1 MNHLRFDT
9 DTGPLWRVQIVTS
22 NTFEKAS
29 KSLSFGPEM
38 EAIIED
44 DSEVDTRWRYYLRY
58 MQASHHNVWNLI
70 SLMTYPHQGIEYC
83 HQLYIFYQVVAVVI
97 LYLYDYA
104 CRGVSTRTLAVS
116 RTVCHWRRRAGQWWS
131 WPSTPPSPTHPGLST

>member
-58 MQASHHNVWNLI
+58 MQASHHNV
-70 SLMTYPHQGIEYC
+70 
-83 HQLYIFYQVVAVVI
+83 
-97 LYLYDYA
+97 
-104 CRGVSTRTLAVS
+104 
-116 RTVCHWRRRAGQWWS
+116 
-131 WPSTPPSPTHPGLST
+131 